1 MTEETLDNVA
11 RFDEPKTDKSPF
23 TIWFNQY
30 LKGDQVIWL
39 VVIALAILS
48 ILVVYSATGT
58 LAFKED
64 LKNAQGNY
72 LLRHTFNVV
81 LALLAVWV
89 CHRVDYRY
97 FSRIARI
104 ALLLSVPLL
113 LIAWLFGTS
122 LNEANRWISIPFIN
136 VTFQPSDF
144 AKLALIAGIASML
157 SRRQSK
163 VQEFEETVLPILVWT
178 GIICTLIGLANIS
191 NAILLF
197 STSLLLMFIGR
208 VPVQHL
214 LMLVLVGIVSLMLSL
229 YLGQRMGTFQS
240 RIDKYMNTEEVA
252 FQAEQ
257 SYIAISNG
265 GLIGRGPG
273 RSIQRNFLPNP
284 YSDFVFAII
293 LEEYGLLGGLAVL
306 GLYLLLLYRGMMV
319 VATSS
324 QPFGGI
330 LAAGLTFS
338 LVLQAVLN
346 MCVAVG
352 LTPITGVPL
361 PLLSMGGTSLLFT
374 GIALGIII
382 SISRGE
388 VDKDI
393 ETIKVVTE
401 NTFREKTL

>member
-1 MTEETLDNVA
+1 
-11 RFDEPKTDKSPF
+11 
-23 TIWFNQY
+23 
-30 LKGDQVIWL
+30 
-39 VVIALAILS
+39 
-48 ILVVYSATGT
+48 
-58 LAFKED
+58 
-64 LKNAQGNY
+64 
-72 LLRHTFNVV
+72 
-81 LALLAVWV
+81 
-89 CHRVDYRY
+89 
-97 FSRIARI
+97 
-104 ALLLSVPLL
+104 LL

>member
-1 MTEETLDNVA
+1 MSDETLGNIT
-11 RFDEPKTDKSPF
+11 RPSELEFEKSSF
-23 TIWFNQY
+23 STWFNRH

-39 VVIALAILS
+39 IIIALSILS

-64 LKNAQGNY
+64 LKNQQGNY
-72 LLRHTFNVV
+72 LLRHAFNVF
-81 LALLAVWV
+81 LALLAVWA
-89 CHRVDYRY
+89 CHRIDYRY
-97 FSRIARI
+97 FSRISRI

-122 LNEANRWISIPFIN
+122 LNEANRWITIPFIK

-163 VQEFEETVLPILVWT
+163 VHEFEETVLPILIWT

-293 LEEYGLLGGLAVL
+293 LEEYGLLGGAVVM

-393 ETIKVVTE
+393 ETIKVTTE
-401 NTFREKTL
+401 NTFRN

>member
-1 MTEETLDNVA
+1 MTDETLGNLA
-11 RFDEPKTDKSPF
+11 RPSEIETEKSSF

-30 LKGDQVIWL
+30 LKGDQIIWL
-39 VVIALAILS
+39 VVIALAVLS

-72 LLRHTFNVV
+72 LLRHSFNVV

-97 FSRIARI
+97 FSRISRI

-122 LNEANRWISIPFIN
+122 LNEANRWIMIPFIK

-191 NAILLF
+191 NAVLLF

-293 LEEYGLLGGLAVL
+293 LEEYGLLGGLVVL
-306 GLYLLLLYRGMMV
+306 SLYLLLLYRGMMV

-338 LVLQAVLN
+338 LVLQAILN

-393 ETIKVVTE
+393 ETIKVTTE
-401 NTFREKTL
+401 NTYREKTS